1 MAEDSPCRR
10 TPSTMPSSV
19 HSMVQVYRILVKD
32 AAIVA
37 VIPESRIEPA
47 LRVAGIGIIQA
58 DGGQNTGH
66 DLDAAVEFETVF
78 RKRRQQGKYRQH
90 QQRRQNPA
98 RPVPTLPCREVDE
111 IG

>member
-19 HSMVQVYRILVKD
+19 HSMAQVYRILVKD

-78 RKRRQQGKYRQH
+78 GKRRQQENTDSTSSAARI
-90 QQRRQNPA
+90 QRGQFLRFRAA
-98 RPVPTLPCREVDE
+98 RWTK
-111 IG
+111 